1 MYEMELYWDGQE
13 GMKNMLQ
20 VWMNRHMRR
29 ILGGERSTPID
40 AMLGELGEKR
50 VEYELD
56 RKVER

>member
-1 MYEMELYWDGQE
+1 MPVAQLP
-13 GMKNMLQ
+13 N
-20 VWMNRHMRR
+20 NR
-29 ILGGERSTPID
+29 IVTGGERSTPID